1 MSNVWQDRRAE
12 WPDMTRMTQFSSLS
26 MSSIFT
32 SSRSC
37 VVLCSPPRSPSD
49 WNNTGSWAHVT
60 SGHHSPTSSLTDRL
74 YVSVCI
80 LKVWRCFP
88 PSLAPSVRSKAGVS
102 VCEALAPILT
112 FLSSP
117 AHTSDRLRC
126 FTSLRQT
133 TNISQTKQRHPGP
146 DGGSPGNVI

>member
-1 MSNVWQDRRAE
+1 MSDVWQGRRE
-12 WPDMTRMTQFSSLS
+12 G
-26 MSSIFT
+26 
-32 SSRSC
+32 RSGRTWRGWHNSPVC
-37 VVLCSPPRSPSD
+37 PCHQYLPLAGRVLCSPPRSPSD

-133 TNISQTKQRHPGP
+133 TNISQTEQRHPGP